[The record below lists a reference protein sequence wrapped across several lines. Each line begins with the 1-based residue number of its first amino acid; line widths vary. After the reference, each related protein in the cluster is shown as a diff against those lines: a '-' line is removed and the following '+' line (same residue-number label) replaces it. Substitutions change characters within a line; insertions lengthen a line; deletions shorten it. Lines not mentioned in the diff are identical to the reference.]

1 MKKVLKVV
9 FILLVLAILGVVGIT
24 TYQYNTF
31 VPNAVT
37 QEPVSKNLA
46 YFQSSYEECR
56 KGFIESADN
65 IKKKIK
71 NTNISKLNVKSKKD
85 PDLTINY
92 CYVPAQKKFK
102 RLLILSSAVHGIEG
116 YVGSAVQ

>member
-1 MKKVLKVV
+1 M
-9 FILLVLAILGVVGIT
+9 VGIT

-37 QEPVSKNLA
+37 QEPVSKNLV

-56 KGFIESADN
+56 RGFILSADK
-65 IKKKIK
+65 IKKRFK
-71 NTNISKLNVKSKKD
+71 NVKISKLMVESKKD

-92 CYVPAQKKFK
+92 CYIPPQKTF
-102 RLLILSSAVHGIEG
+102 
-116 YVGSAVQ
+116 